1 MKIVSFDEYED
12 WYIFPRALKS
22 FVLVIY
28 LPFKPSEAILV
39 PWVRL
44 TNVFP
49 TSLTLKMEGALM
61 SYQSFRVKGSTI
73 FFLAPFLPPL
83 ERPYNLHR

>member
-1 MKIVSFDEYED
+1 MRIDL
-12 WYIFPRALKS
+12 YILILI
-22 FVLVIY
+22 LVPCNHCLLDKH

-83 ERPYNLHR
+83 ERPYKLHR

>member
-1 MKIVSFDEYED
+1 MNKVF
-12 WYIFPRALKS
+12 KS
-22 FVLVIY
+22 FICITFPNRHC

-83 ERPYNLHR
+83 ERPYNLQRQCLN

>member
-1 MKIVSFDEYED
+1 MNTVFTLLN
-12 WYIFPRALKS
+12 FNPRALKS
-22 FVLVIY
+22 FMLDVY

-61 SYQSFRVKGSTI
+61 SYQSFRVKGSMI
-73 FFLAPFLPPL
+73 FFFAPFLPPL
-83 ERPYNLHR
+83 ERPYNLQR